1 MHFRNL
7 VGIVFGISCLCLAN
21 ENGESHGGDHD
32 GGQGHGAHH
41 HHAAIFGGATIHDS
55 HFYPTVGLDYEFLFA
70 PPFGA
75 VAVGEVVFADHT
87 EQIYGLGLAYHPI
100 APLKI
105 AAIPAYLTADGHSE
119 FLMRGNLE
127 YGIHAGPVTVA
138 PSVSVDYVAEE
149 VLFVAGLAIGAG
161 F

>member
-1 MHFRNL
+1 MHFRKL
-7 VGIVFGISCLCLAN
+7 VGIVFGISGLCFASGTESN
-21 ENGESHGGDHD
+21 HEGNGSHA
-32 GGQGHGAHH
+32 AHH
-41 HHAAIFGGATIHDS
+41 HHAAIFGGVTIHDS
-55 HFYPTVGLDYEFLFA
+55 HVYPTIGLDYEFLFA
-70 PPFGA
+70 PSFGI
-75 VAVGEVVFADHT
+75 VAVGEVVLADHT
-87 EQIYGLGLAYHPI
+87 EQIYGLGLAYHPVP
-100 APLKI
+100 PLKI

-127 YGIHAGPVTVA
+127 YGIHAGPVTVS

>member
-1 MHFRNL
+1 MHFRNMIGVVL
-7 VGIVFGISCLCLAN
+7 GVSGLCMAN
-21 ENGESHGGDHD
+21 EAAESHGGNEAHA
-32 GGQGHGAHH
+32 AHH
-41 HHAAIFGGATIHDS
+41 NHAALFGGVTIHDS
-55 HFYPTVGLDYEFLFA
+55 HVYPTMGLDYEYLFSSCV
-70 PPFGA
+70 GV
-75 VAVGEVVFADHT
+75 VAVGELVLADHT
-87 EQIYGLGLAYHPI
+87 EQIYGLGVAYHPI

>member
-1 MHFRNL
+1 MPNL
-7 VGIVFGISCLCLAN
+7 KD
-21 ENGESHGGDHD
+21 GESVEMQGSGSKPYVLKNVGGVYSCSCPAWRN
-32 GGQGHGAHH
+32 QSV
-41 HHAAIFGGATIHDS
+41 TIEKRTCKHLRA
-55 HFYPTVGLDYEFLFA
+55 Y
-70 PPFGA
+70 
-75 VAVGEVVFADHT
+75 
-87 EQIYGLGLAYHPI
+87 LG
-100 APLKI
+100 
-105 AAIPAYLTADGHSE
+105 AYLTADGHSE

>member
-1 MHFRNL
+1 MRF
-7 VGIVFGISCLCLAN
+7 VKSVVIVFGISGLCLGN
-21 ENGESHGGDHD
+21 EAEESHGAHA
-32 GGQGHGAHH
+32 GHAVHRN
-41 HHAAIFGGATIHDS
+41 HAAIFGGVTIHDS
-55 HFYPTVGLDYEFLFA
+55 HFYPTVGLDYEYLFTSCV
-70 PPFGA
+70 GA
-75 VAVGEVVFADHT
+75 VAVAEVVFADHT

-100 APLKI
+100 PPLKI

-149 VLFVAGLAIGAG
+149 VLFVAGLAVGAG